1 MRILCFLLC
10 ALVSIGS
17 AAPLKTD
24 TQIRNQQKALKQL
37 EKDLVKKREQ
47 LMLLETE
54 EKSVLNTLSLLD
66 QNLSQTRE
74 YVSMLAFNESLVA
87 AAVKRLSLELDSLD
101 QKISKQQDAMKKRIR
116 TLYIQG
122 RHSEGEELYRLLRQK
137 ENPERQ
143 LYLVRRLLSEDKM
156 LVENLSA
163 SIKERTEKK
172 AMEAEHLKNL
182 QVLRS
187 KKASEEK
194 GFVIQIERQSEM
206 LFMLKR
212 DKNLQKKVL
221 EEFERNQKT
230 MILLIKKLEQ
240 KRKKEEA
247 EAKKRL
253 AEEKKKKSKK
263 VQKEKPKVKK
273 ETPAVVLDK
282 AIVGPKTMPMH
293 GPIISNYGMQ
303 EHPVLHIMTRN
314 LGVEIKG
321 QRGGKVKAAAKGKV
335 VMTAEIDGRGPSV
348 IIEHEGGFYSVYGH
362 LNSIRVQEGDAV
374 RNGEE
379 IGEVGD
385 LASLNGIKLYFQVS
399 QGTQTIDPLQW
410 LNEK

>member
-1 MRILCFLLC
+1 MKLLWLLLC
-10 ALVSIGS
+10 TLLSIGT

-24 TQIRNQQKALKQL
+24 AQIRDQQKALKQL
-37 EKDLVKKREQ
+37 EKDLAKKREQ

-74 YVSMLAFNESLVA
+74 YVLMLSSNEALVA
-87 AAVKRLSLELDSLD
+87 TAVQRLSIELDSLD
-101 QKISKQQDAMKKRIR
+101 LKISRQQDAMKKRIR

-122 RHSEGEELYRLLRQK
+122 RHGEGEELYRLLQQK

-156 LVENLSA
+156 LVENLDA
-163 SIKERTEKK
+163 SLKERAQKK
-172 AMEAEHLKNL
+172 ATEAEHLKSL
-182 QVLRS
+182 QTLRS

-194 GFVIQIERQSEM
+194 AYITQIESQNDM

-230 MILLIKKLEQ
+230 MILLIKRLEE
-240 KRKKEEA
+240 KRKKELAEAKRIA
-247 EAKKRL
+247 EAKKKKTKKTKEEKL
-253 AEEKKKKSKK
+253 IEKKKS
-263 VQKEKPKVKK
+263 PSL
-273 ETPAVVLDK
+273 VLDK
-282 AIVGPKTMPMH
+282 ALIGPKTKPME
-293 GPIISNYGMQ
+293 GAIISNYGLQ

-314 LGVEIKG
+314 LGVEIRG
-321 QRGGKVKAAAKGKV
+321 RRGGKVKAAAKGKV
-335 VMTAEIDGRGPSV
+335 VMASEIDGRGPSI

-362 LNSIRVQEGDAV
+362 LNAIRVHEGDEV

-385 LASLNGIKLYFQVS
+385 IASLNGFKLYFQVS
-399 QGTQTIDPLQW
+399 LGTQTIDPLQW

>member
-74 YVSMLAFNESLVA
+74 YVSMLASNESLVA

-273 ETPAVVLDK
+273 ETPVVVLDK

>member
-1 MRILCFLLC
+1 MKFLWLLLC
-10 ALVSIGS
+10 TLLSIGV

-24 TQIRNQQKALKQL
+24 AQIRDQQKALKQL
-37 EKDLVKKREQ
+37 EKDLAKKREQ

-74 YVSMLAFNESLVA
+74 YVLMLSSNEALVA
-87 AAVKRLSLELDSLD
+87 AAVQRLSIELDSLD
-101 QKISKQQDAMKKRIR
+101 QKIKKQQEAMKKRIR

-122 RHSEGEELYRLLRQK
+122 RHGEGEELYRLLQQK

-143 LYLVRRLLSEDKM
+143 LYFVRRLLSEDKM
-156 LVENLSA
+156 LVDNLA
-163 SIKERTEKK
+163 SSLKERAQKK
-172 AMEAEHLKNL
+172 ATEAEHLKSL
-182 QVLRS
+182 QSLRS

-194 GFVIQIERQSEM
+194 TFITQIESQNEM
-206 LFMLKR
+206 LSMLKR

-221 EEFERNQKT
+221 DEFERNQKT
-230 MILLIKKLEQ
+230 MILLIKRLEE
-240 KRKKEEA
+240 KRKKELV
-247 EAKKRL
+247 EAKRIAK
-253 AEEKKKKSKK
+253 EKKKKTKK
-263 VQKEKPKVKK
+263 TKKEKSITKKTSPSLALEKV
-273 ETPAVVLDK
+273 L
-282 AIVGPKTMPMH
+282 IGPKTKPME
-293 GPIISNYGMQ
+293 GAIISNYGLQ

-314 LGVEIKG
+314 LGVEIRG
-321 QRGGKVKAAAKGKV
+321 RRGGKVKAAAKGKV
-335 VMTAEIDGRGPSV
+335 VMASEIDGRGPSI

-362 LNSIRVQEGDAV
+362 LNSIRVQEGDEV
-374 RNGEE
+374 INGEE

-385 LASLNGIKLYFQVS
+385 IASLNGFKLYFQVS

>member
-1 MRILCFLLC
+1 MKILWLLLC
-10 ALVSIGS
+10 TLLSIGT

-24 TQIRNQQKALKQL
+24 AQIRDQQKALKQL
-37 EKDLVKKREQ
+37 EKDLAKKREQ

-74 YVSMLAFNESLVA
+74 YVSMLSSNEASVA
-87 AAVKRLSLELDSLD
+87 AAVQRLSIELDSLD
-101 QKISKQQDAMKKRIR
+101 LKISRQQDAMKKRIR

-122 RHSEGEELYRLLRQK
+122 RHGEGEELYRLLQQK
-137 ENPERQ
+137 DNPERQ

-156 LVENLSA
+156 LVDNLGA
-163 SIKERTEKK
+163 SLKERAQKK
-172 AMEAEHLKNL
+172 ATEAEHLKSL
-182 QVLRS
+182 QTLRS

-194 GFVIQIERQSEM
+194 TYVTQIESQNDM
-206 LFMLKR
+206 LSMLKR

-230 MILLIKKLEQ
+230 MILLIKRLEE
-240 KRKKEEA
+240 KRKKELA
-247 EAKKRL
+247 EAKRI
-253 AEEKKKKSKK
+253 AEEKKKKTKK
-263 VQKEKPKVKK
+263 TKEEKPIEKK
-273 ETPAVVLDK
+273 TSPSLVLDK
-282 AIVGPKTMPMH
+282 PLIGPKTKPME
-293 GPIISNYGMQ
+293 GTIISNYGLQ

-314 LGVEIKG
+314 LGVEIRG
-321 QRGGKVKAAAKGKV
+321 RRGGKVKAAAKGKV
-335 VMTAEIDGRGPSV
+335 VMASEIDGRGPSI

-362 LNSIRVQEGDAV
+362 LNSIRVQEGDDV
-374 RNGEE
+374 LNGEE

-385 LASLNGIKLYFQVS
+385 MASLNGIKLYFQVS

>member
-74 YVSMLAFNESLVA
+74 YVSMLASNESLVA

-187 KKASEEK
+187 KKAFEEK

>member
-1 MRILCFLLC
+1 MKILWLLLC
-10 ALVSIGS
+10 TLLSIGT

-24 TQIRNQQKALKQL
+24 AQIRDQQKALKQL
-37 EKDLVKKREQ
+37 EKDLAKKREQ

-74 YVSMLAFNESLVA
+74 YVSMLSSNEASVA
-87 AAVKRLSLELDSLD
+87 AAVQRLSIELDSLD
-101 QKISKQQDAMKKRIR
+101 LKISRQQDAMKKRIR

-122 RHSEGEELYRLLRQK
+122 RHGEGEELYRLLQQK
-137 ENPERQ
+137 DNPERQ

-156 LVENLSA
+156 LVDNLGA
-163 SIKERTEKK
+163 SLKERAQKK
-172 AMEAEHLKNL
+172 ATEAEHLKSL
-182 QVLRS
+182 QTLRS

-194 GFVIQIERQSEM
+194 TYVTQIESQNDM
-206 LFMLKR
+206 LSMLKR

-230 MILLIKKLEQ
+230 MILLIKRLEE
-240 KRKKEEA
+240 KRKKELA
-247 EAKKRL
+247 EAKRI
-253 AEEKKKKSKK
+253 AEEKKKKTKK
-263 VQKEKPKVKK
+263 TKEEKPIEKK
-273 ETPAVVLDK
+273 TSPSLVLDK
-282 AIVGPKTMPMH
+282 PLIGPKTKPME
-293 GPIISNYGMQ
+293 GTIISNYGLQ

-314 LGVEIKG
+314 LGVEIRG
-321 QRGGKVKAAAKGKV
+321 RRGGKVKAAAKGKV
-335 VMTAEIDGRGPSV
+335 VMASEIDGRGPSI

-362 LNSIRVQEGDAV
+362 LNSIRVQEGDEV
-374 RNGEE
+374 LNGEE

-385 LASLNGIKLYFQVS
+385 MASLNGIKLYFQVS

>member
-1 MRILCFLLC
+1 MKILWLLLC
-10 ALVSIGS
+10 TLLSIGT

-24 TQIRNQQKALKQL
+24 AQIRDQQKALKQL
-37 EKDLVKKREQ
+37 EKDLAKKREQ

-74 YVSMLAFNESLVA
+74 YVSMLSSNEASVA
-87 AAVKRLSLELDSLD
+87 AAVQRLSIELDSLD
-101 QKISKQQDAMKKRIR
+101 LKISRQQDAMKKRIR

-122 RHSEGEELYRLLRQK
+122 RHGEGEELYRLLQQK
-137 ENPERQ
+137 DNPERQ

-156 LVENLSA
+156 LVDNLGA
-163 SIKERTEKK
+163 SLKERAQKK
-172 AMEAEHLKNL
+172 ATEAEHLKSL
-182 QVLRS
+182 QTLRS

-194 GFVIQIERQSEM
+194 TYVTQIESQNDM
-206 LFMLKR
+206 LSMLKR

-230 MILLIKKLEQ
+230 MILLIKRLEE
-240 KRKKEEA
+240 KRKKELA
-247 EAKKRL
+247 EAKRI
-253 AEEKKKKSKK
+253 AEEKKKKTKK
-263 VQKEKPKVKK
+263 TKEEKPIEKK
-273 ETPAVVLDK
+273 TSPSLVLDK
-282 AIVGPKTMPMH
+282 PLIGPKTKPME
-293 GPIISNYGMQ
+293 GTIISNYGLQ

-314 LGVEIKG
+314 LGVEIRG
-321 QRGGKVKAAAKGKV
+321 RRGGKVKAAAKGKV
-335 VMTAEIDGRGPSV
+335 VMASEIDGRGPSI

-362 LNSIRVQEGDAV
+362 LNSIRVQEGDQV
-374 RNGEE
+374 LNGEE

-385 LASLNGIKLYFQVS
+385 MASLNGIKLYFQVS